1 MEYTLLV
8 GCTGFVGK
16 CILYYILKFTKN
28 HIFLVIRTKN
38 NLSVDDRL
46 QVILNNIKL
55 NNDKNIKNR
64 ITLIKVEYL
73 KENYME
79 ILFLNKEDKTKIIN
93 NVTCVINGL
102 ADINFNRP
110 IIKATQNNTLTAYN
124 WLNIIKKCK
133 QKVNYIYLS
142 TCYVNFHLDQNII
155 NESIYEKNMNTET
168 INKIIEQ
175 RITNIKPYK
184 NTYCYTKQLAE
195 IVLKENKDNI
205 NLHIIRPSIVCPA
218 YEFPYK
224 GFGEIQTVNLFY
236 HGIYTGNLPFIYL
249 NKDSVVNS
257 IIPVDFIAKECLNKI
272 NDKNDF
278 TIKHCSLNKKNL
290 YTVDIVDTFYKT
302 KIFQNKD
309 NIINGEKIISYK
321 PIITT
326 NILYILLYVIKYI
339 IIQLI
344 QKKSLFKIYKG
355 LIYSYKLTSV
365 SYFIN
370 QNKEFYTKDNYE
382 DIDILSIY
390 KYYLDGDFKHQVE
403 TIKL

>member
-1 MEYTLLV
+1 MDYTLLI
-8 GCTGFVGK
+8 GCTGFLGK
-16 CILYYILKFTKN
+16 CILYHILKFTKN

-46 QVILNNIKL
+46 QIILNNIKL

-93 NVTCVINGL
+93 NVSSVINGL

-110 IIKATQNNTLTAYN
+110 LIKATQNNTLTAYN
-124 WLNIIKKCK
+124 WLNIVKKCK
-133 QKVNYIYLS
+133 QKVSYIYIS
-142 TCYVNFHLDQNII
+142 TCYVNFHLEQNII

-168 INKIIEQ
+168 INKIIDK

-218 YEFPYK
+218 YELPYK
-224 GFGEIQTVNLFY
+224 GFGEIQTVNLFFN
-236 HGIYTGNLPFIYL
+236 GIYRGNLPFIYL

-290 YTVDIVDTFYKT
+290 YTDEIVGTFYKT
-302 KIFQNKD
+302 KIFQNTDK
-309 NIINGEKIISYK
+309 IINGEKIISFK
-321 PIITT
+321 PIVTT
-326 NILYILLYVIKYI
+326 NIPYILFYVIKYI

-344 QKKSLFKIYKG
+344 QKKSFLKIYKG
-355 LIYSYKLTSV
+355 LIYSYKLISV

-370 QNKEFYTKDNYE
+370 KNKEFYTKENYE

-390 KYYLDGDFKHQVE
+390 KCYIEGDFKHQAE

>member
-1 MEYTLLV
+1 MEYTLLI
-8 GCTGFVGK
+8 GCTGFIGK

-55 NNDKNIKNR
+55 NDEKNVKNR

-73 KENYME
+73 KEKYME
-79 ILFLNKEDKTKIIN
+79 ILFLNKDDEAKIIDN
-93 NVTCVINGL
+93 TSCVINGL

-124 WLNIIKKCK
+124 WLNIAKKCK
-133 QKVNYIYLS
+133 QKVNYIYIS
-142 TCYVNFHLDQNII
+142 TCYVNFHLNQNII
-155 NESIYEKNMNTET
+155 NETIYEQNMNTET
-168 INKIIEQ
+168 INKIMEQ
-175 RITNIKPYK
+175 KITNIRPYK

-224 GFGEIQTVNLFY
+224 GFGEMQTVNLFY
-236 HGIYTGNLPFIYL
+236 HGIFTGNLPFIYL
-249 NKDSVVNS
+249 NKDSILNS
-257 IIPVDFIAKECLNKI
+257 IIPVDFIAKECLHKI
-272 NDKNDF
+272 NNDGEF

-290 YTVDIVDTFYKT
+290 YVNEIVNIFYNSEIYKNT
-302 KIFQNKD
+302 N
-309 NIINGEKIISYK
+309 NIIHGKKITSFK
-321 PIITT
+321 PVITS
-326 NILYILLYVIKYI
+326 NLLYILLYIIYYI

-344 QKKSLFKIYKG
+344 EKKSLIEIYKA
-355 LIYSYKLTSV
+355 LIYSYKLTGV
-365 SYFIN
+365 SYFIK
-370 QNKEFYTKDNYE
+370 QNKEFFTKENYN

-390 KYYLDGDFKHQVE
+390 KCYLNDDFKQQVQN
-403 TIKL
+403 IIL

>member
-1 MEYTLLV
+1 MEYTLLI
-8 GCTGFVGK
+8 GCTGFIGK

-55 NNDKNIKNR
+55 NDEKNVKNR

-73 KENYME
+73 KEKYME
-79 ILFLNKEDKTKIIN
+79 ILFLDKDDEAKIIDN
-93 NVTCVINGL
+93 TSCVINGL

-124 WLNIIKKCK
+124 WLNIAKKCK
-133 QKVNYIYLS
+133 QKVNYIYIS
-142 TCYVNFHLDQNII
+142 TCYVNFHLNQNII
-155 NESIYEKNMNTET
+155 NETIYEQNMNTET
-168 INKIIEQ
+168 INKIMEQ
-175 RITNIKPYK
+175 KITNIRPYK

-224 GFGEIQTVNLFY
+224 GFGEMQTVNLFY
-236 HGIYTGNLPFIYL
+236 HGIFTGNLPFIYL
-249 NKDSVVNS
+249 NKDSILNS
-257 IIPVDFIAKECLNKI
+257 IIPVDFIAKECLHKI
-272 NDKNDF
+272 NNDGEF

-290 YTVDIVDTFYKT
+290 YVNEIVNIFYNSEIYKNT
-302 KIFQNKD
+302 N
-309 NIINGEKIISYK
+309 NIIHGKKITSFK
-321 PIITT
+321 PVITS
-326 NILYILLYVIKYI
+326 NLLYILLYIIYYI

-344 QKKSLFKIYKG
+344 EKKSLIEIYKA
-355 LIYSYKLTSV
+355 LIYSYKLTGV
-365 SYFIN
+365 SYFIK
-370 QNKEFYTKDNYE
+370 QNKEFFTKENYN

-390 KYYLDGDFKHQVE
+390 KCYLNDDFKQQVQN
-403 TIKL
+403 IIL

>member
-124 WLNIIKKCK
+124 WLNLIKKCK
-133 QKVNYIYLS
+133 QKVNYIYIS

-321 PIITT
+321 PIITI

-370 QNKEFYTKDNYE
+370 QNKEFYTKDIYE

-390 KYYLDGDFKHQVE
+390 KYYLDGDFKHQAE

>member
-133 QKVNYIYLS
+133 QKVNYIYIS

-344 QKKSLFKIYKG
+344 QKRSLFKIYKG

>member
-79 ILFLNKEDKTKIIN
+79 ILFLDNDDKTKIIN
-93 NVTCVINGL
+93 NVSCVINGL

-133 QKVNYIYLS
+133 QKVNYIYIS
-142 TCYVNFHLDQNII
+142 TCYVNFHLNQNII

-175 RITNIKPYK
+175 RIKNIKPYK

-195 IVLKENKDNI
+195 IVLKENQDNI
-205 NLHIIRPSIVCPA
+205 NLHILRPSIVCPA

-224 GFGEIQTVNLFY
+224 GFGEIQTVSLFY

-272 NDKNDF
+272 NDKNNF

-290 YTVDIVDTFYKT
+290 YTDDIIGTFYKT
-302 KIFQNKD
+302 KIFQNTV
-309 NIINGEKIISYK
+309 NIINGEKIISFK

-326 NILYILLYVIKYI
+326 NILYTLLYVIKYI

-365 SYFIN
+365 SYFID

-390 KYYLDGDFKHQVE
+390 KCYLDGDFKHQAE
-403 TIKL
+403 TIKI